1 MLICKSMIIF
11 LFHNRF
17 IIKLKGSDISE
28 NVKRGHLKMIS
39 FVKTVKK
46 LAKTIRTNFYRTVEM
61 NQMLSGV

>member
-39 FVKTVKK
+39 FVKTVKLIK
-46 LAKTIRTNFYRTVEM
+46 CFLESRQGLLLLFN
-61 NQMLSGV
+61 L